1 MPELHV
7 LGIAGSLRAASF
19 NRGLL
24 RAASRAVPPGVL
36 VESIEI
42 GAIPGYNADL
52 DKDPPVPVAELAAKV
67 RGADAILLVTPEYN
81 FSIPGVLKNTID
93 WVSRV
98 EVVKAPAFRGKPV
111 GIIGASTG
119 PLGSAR
125 AQYDLR
131 RVLQSLEAYPMPR
144 PELFVSFAPKKFDSQ
159 GELTD
164 EETRQALTKWLAAF
178 VVWSERVRSWPP
190 G

>member
-7 LGIAGSLRAASF
+7 LGIAGSLRSTSY

-24 RAASRAVPPGVL
+24 RAASGAVPAGVR
-36 VESIEI
+36 VESAEI
-42 GAIPGYNADL
+42 GSIPGYNADFEEN
-52 DKDPPVPVAELAAKV
+52 PPTPVTELAAKI
-67 RGADAILLVTPEYN
+67 RGADAVLLVTPEYN

-93 WVSRV
+93 WVSRA
-98 EVVKAPAFRGKPV
+98 EVAKGPAFRGKPV
-111 GIIGASTG
+111 GILGASTG

-131 RVLQSLEAYPMPR
+131 RVMQSLEAYPMPR

-164 EETRQALTKWLAAF
+164 DETRHALTKWLAAF
-178 VVWSERVRSWPP
+178 VVWTERVRSWPP
-190 G
+190 P